1 MKNNLIAIL
10 CHCNTP
16 EKEELLKENIQTIK
30 KEGHD
35 ILIVSHIPVSY
46 EIQDMVKYS
55 IYDKSNPLITYPD
68 RGMVYWQY
76 REINETKIKMQNIMP
91 DYGWTALNQILNVT
105 RFALPL
111 DYTHYTFL
119 NYDALLT
126 DVVLHEL
133 REPADFVTSKV
144 KDDRNDDGY
153 RYPSFMLNILTKKNL
168 ERLLPLI
175 DKDDYMCDT
184 HLFIEGGKFRDA
196 EQYWGHITSIFNQFI
211 LSEEMEDQ
219 ISFDFPNIF
228 DESNHPQFKI
238 FLQNNNTFR
247 RIDTNSFIPRIMVYE
262 NTTEDLILNINKQE
276 INIEGN
282 TILDLPETQTIG
294 YTYNN
299 EYVDLTEIYNQANF
313 ATINYV

>member
-35 ILIVSHIPVSY
+35 ILIVSHIPISY
-46 EIQDMVKYS
+46 EIQDMVEYS

-228 DESNHPQFKI
+228 DESNHPEFKI
-238 FLQNNNTFR
+238 FFQNNNTFR
-247 RIDTNSFIPRIMVYE
+247 RIDTNSFTPRIMVYE
-262 NTTEDLILNINKQE
+262 NTTEDLILNINDEKVSAVE
-276 INIEGN
+276 NI
-282 TILDLPETQTIG
+282 ILDLPKIETIG

>member
-1 MKNNLIAIL
+1 MKNNLIVIL

-30 KEGHD
+30 SKGHD

-46 EIQDMVKYS
+46 EIQDMVEYS
-55 IYDKSNPLITYPD
+55 LYDKSNPLITYPV
-68 RGMVYWQY
+68 RGMVYWQFKN
-76 REINETKIKMQNIMP
+76 INGAKIKMQNIMP
-91 DYGWTALNQILNVT
+91 DYGWTALNQIINAS

-133 REPADFVTSKV
+133 KDPADFVTSKV

-153 RYPSFMLNILTKKNL
+153 RYPSFMLNILNRKNL

-175 DKDDYMCDT
+175 DKQDYMCDT
-184 HLFIEGGKFRDA
+184 HLFIEEGRFKDA

-211 LSEEMEDQ
+211 LSEQMIDQ
-219 ISFDFPNIF
+219 ISFIFPNIF
-228 DESNHPQFKI
+228 NESSHPEFKI
-238 FLQNNNTFR
+238 FLQNNNTFK
-247 RIDTNSFIPRIMVYE
+247 RIDTNSFAPRIMIYD
-262 NTTEDLILNINKQE
+262 NTTENLILNINDEKVTVVENQ
-276 INIEGN
+276 
-282 TILDLPETQTIG
+282 ILDLPEIQTIG

-299 EYVDLTEIYNQANF
+299 KYVDLTEVYNKANF

>member
-16 EKEELLKENIQTIK
+16 EKEVLLKENIQTIK
-30 KEGHD
+30 NEGHD

-46 EIQDMVKYS
+46 EIQDMVEYS

-76 REINETKIKMQNIMP
+76 RQINDTKIKMQNIMP

-119 NYDALLT
+119 NYDVLLT
-126 DVVLHEL
+126 DIVLHEL
-133 REPADFVTSKV
+133 KDPADFVTSKV
-144 KDDRNDDGY
+144 KDDRSEEGY

-168 ERLLPLI
+168 QRVLPLI
-175 DKDDYMCDT
+175 DKNDYMCDT

-211 LSEEMEDQ
+211 LSEEMVDQ
-219 ISFDFPNIF
+219 ISFEFPNIF
-228 DESNHPQFKI
+228 NESNHSEFKI
-238 FLQNNNTFR
+238 FFQNNNTFR
-247 RIDTNSFIPRIMVYE
+247 RIDTNSFTPRIMIYE
-262 NTTEDLILNINKQE
+262 NSVENLIINLNEEKIVVY
-276 INIEGN
+276 GN
-282 TILDLPETQTIG
+282 AVIDLPEINTIG

-299 EYVDLTEIYNQANF
+299 EYVDLTEVYNKANF
-313 ATINYV
+313 STINYV

>member
-16 EKEELLKENIQTIK
+16 EKEVLLKENIQTIK
-30 KEGHD
+30 NEGHD

-46 EIQDMVKYS
+46 EIQDMVEYS
-55 IYDKSNPLITYPD
+55 IYDRSNPLITYPD

-76 REINETKIKMQNIMP
+76 RQINDTKIKMQNIMP

-119 NYDALLT
+119 NYDVLLT
-126 DVVLHEL
+126 DIVLHEL
-133 REPADFVTSKV
+133 KDPADFVTSKV
-144 KDDRNDDGY
+144 KDDRSEEGY

-168 ERLLPLI
+168 QRVLPLI
-175 DKDDYMCDT
+175 DKNDYMCDT

-196 EQYWGHITSIFNQFI
+196 EQYWGHITAIFNQFI
-211 LSEEMEDQ
+211 LSEEMVDQ
-219 ISFDFPNIF
+219 ISFEFPNIF
-228 DESNHPQFKI
+228 NESNHSEFKI
-238 FLQNNNTFR
+238 FFQNNNTFR
-247 RIDTNSFIPRIMVYE
+247 RIDTNSFTPRIMIYE
-262 NTTEDLILNINKQE
+262 NSVENLIINLNEEKIVVY
-276 INIEGN
+276 GN
-282 TILDLPETQTIG
+282 AVIDLPEINTIG

-299 EYVDLTEIYNQANF
+299 EYVDLTEVYNKANF
-313 ATINYV
+313 STINYV

>member
-16 EKEELLKENIQTIK
+16 EKEVLLKENIQTIK
-30 KEGHD
+30 NEGHD

-46 EIQDMVKYS
+46 EIQDMVEYS
-55 IYDKSNPLITYPD
+55 IYDRSNPLITYPD

-76 REINETKIKMQNIMP
+76 RQINDTKIKMQNIMP

-119 NYDALLT
+119 NYDVLLT
-126 DVVLHEL
+126 DIVLHEL
-133 REPADFVTSKV
+133 KDPADFVTSKV
-144 KDDRNDDGY
+144 KDDRSEEGY

-168 ERLLPLI
+168 QRVLPLI
-175 DKDDYMCDT
+175 DKNDYMCDT

-211 LSEEMEDQ
+211 LSEEMVDQ
-219 ISFDFPNIF
+219 ISFEFPNIF
-228 DESNHPQFKI
+228 NESNHSEFKI
-238 FLQNNNTFR
+238 FFQNNNTFR
-247 RIDTNSFIPRIMVYE
+247 RIDTNSFTPRIMIYE
-262 NTTEDLILNINKQE
+262 NSVENLIINLNEEKIVVY
-276 INIEGN
+276 GN
-282 TILDLPETQTIG
+282 AVIDLPEINTIG

-299 EYVDLTEIYNQANF
+299 EYVDLTEVYNKANF
-313 ATINYV
+313 STINYV

>member
-16 EKEELLKENIQTIK
+16 EKEALLKENIEIIK
-30 KEGHD
+30 KEGHH

-46 EIQDMVKYS
+46 EIQDMVEYS

-76 REINETKIKMQNIMP
+76 KTVNDSKIKMQNIMP
-91 DYGWTALNQILNVT
+91 DYGWTVLNQILNVS

-119 NYDALLT
+119 NYDALLSE
-126 DVVLHEL
+126 VVLHEL

-168 ERLLPLI
+168 KRILPLI

-196 EQYWGHITSIFNQFI
+196 EQYWEHITSVFNQFI
-211 LSEEMEDQ
+211 LSEEMVDQ
-219 ISFDFPNIF
+219 VSFDFPNIF
-228 DESNHPQFKI
+228 DESNHPEFKI
-238 FLQNNNTFR
+238 FLQNNKTFK
-247 RIDTNSFIPRIMVYE
+247 RIDTNSFDPRIMIYE
-262 NTTEDLILNINKQE
+262 NTTKGLILNINDEKVRAVG
-276 INIEGN
+276 NI
-282 TILDLPETQTIG
+282 ILDLPEIQTIG

-299 EYVDLTEIYNQANF
+299 EYVDLTEVYNQANF

>member
-16 EKEELLKENIQTIK
+16 EKEALLKENIEIIK

-46 EIQDMVKYS
+46 EIQDIVEYS
-55 IYDKSNPLITYPD
+55 IYDKSNPLISYPD

-76 REINETKIKMQNIMP
+76 RTVNDSKIKMQNIMP
-91 DYGWTALNQILNVT
+91 DYGWTALNQILNVS

-119 NYDALLT
+119 NYDALLSE
-126 DVVLHEL
+126 VVLHEL

-168 ERLLPLI
+168 KRLLPLI

-196 EQYWGHITSIFNQFI
+196 EQYWGHLTSIFNQFI
-211 LSEEMEDQ
+211 LKEQMVDQ

-228 DESNHPQFKI
+228 NESNHSEFKI
-238 FLQNNNTFR
+238 FLQNNNTFD
-247 RIDTNSFIPRIMVYE
+247 RIDTNSFQPRIMIYD
-262 NTTEDLILNINKQE
+262 NTTDKLILNINEVKVE
-276 INIEGN
+276 IQQDVI
-282 TILDLPETQTIG
+282 IDLPEIQSIG
-294 YTYNN
+294 YTFNN
-299 EYVDLTEIYNQANF
+299 EYVDLTEIYNKATF

>member
-1 MKNNLIAIL
+1 MINNLVSIL

-16 EKEELLKENIQTIK
+16 EKEELLRKNITDIK

-35 ILIVSHIPVSY
+35 ILIVSHIPIPY
-46 EIQDMVKYS
+46 ELQDMVEYC

-76 REINETKIKMQNIMP
+76 RTINNKKIKMQNIMS
-91 DYGWTALNQILNVT
+91 DYGWTVLNQILNVS

-111 DYTHYTFL
+111 DYTHYSFI

-126 DVVLHEL
+126 EGVLHEL
-133 REPADFVTSKV
+133 RQPADFVTSKV
-144 KDDRNDDGY
+144 KDDRSDDGY

-168 ERLLPLI
+168 QRLLPLI
-175 DKDDYMCDT
+175 DKEDYMCDT
-184 HLFIEGGKFRDA
+184 HLFIEKGRFRDA
-196 EQYWGHITSIFNQFI
+196 EEYWEHITSIFNQFI
-211 LSEEMEDQ
+211 LKEEMVDQ

-228 DESNHPQFKI
+228 DKSEHPEFKI
-238 FLQNNNTFR
+238 FFQNNTTFR
-247 RIDTNSFIPRIMVYE
+247 RIDSNSFIPRLAVYD
-262 NTTEDLILNINKQE
+262 NTVDSLILNINNVK
-276 INIEGN
+276 INVKGDVVI
-282 TILDLPETQTIG
+282 DLKDNITIG

-299 EYVDLTEIYNQANF
+299 EYVDLTEIYNNANF

>member
-1 MKNNLIAIL
+1 MTNNLIAIL

-16 EKEELLKENIQTIK
+16 EKEELLKKNIDIIK
-30 KEGHD
+30 QEGHD

-46 EIQDMVKYS
+46 EIQDMVEYC

-76 REINETKIKMQNIMP
+76 KTVNGRKIKMQNIMP
-91 DYGWTALNQILNVT
+91 DYGWTALNQILNVS

-144 KDDRNDDGY
+144 QDEHNDDGY

-168 ERLLPLI
+168 ERLVPLI
-175 DKDDYMCDT
+175 DKQDYMCDT

-196 EQYWGHITSIFNQFI
+196 EEYWGHITSIFNQFI
-211 LSEEMEDQ
+211 LKEEMEDQ
-219 ISFDFPNIF
+219 ISFVFPNIF
-228 DESNHPQFKI
+228 DESKHPEFKI
-238 FLQNNNTFR
+238 FLQNNNTHR
-247 RIDTNSFIPRIMVYE
+247 RIDTNSFNPRLMVYE
-262 NTTEDLILNINKQE
+262 NTVDSLVLNVNKTLIEVKKDAVI
-276 INIEGN
+276 
-282 TILDLPETQTIG
+282 DLPEIQSIG

-299 EYVDLTEIYNQANF
+299 EYVDLTEIYNNVNF

>member
-1 MKNNLIAIL
+1 MINNLVSIL

-16 EKEELLKENIQTIK
+16 EKEELLRKNIIDIK

-46 EIQDMVKYS
+46 ELQDMVEYC
-55 IYDKSNPLITYPD
+55 IYDKSNPLINYPI

-76 REINETKIKMQNIMP
+76 RTINNKKIKMQNIMS
-91 DYGWTALNQILNVT
+91 DYGWTVLNQILNVS

-111 DYTHYTFL
+111 DYTHYSFI

-126 DVVLHEL
+126 EGVLHEL
-133 REPADFVTSKV
+133 RQPADFVTSKV
-144 KDDRNDDGY
+144 KDDRSDDGY

-168 ERLLPLI
+168 QRLLPLI
-175 DKDDYMCDT
+175 DKEDYMCDT
-184 HLFIEGGKFRDA
+184 HLFIEKGRFRDA
-196 EQYWGHITSIFNQFI
+196 EEYWEHITSIFNQFI
-211 LSEEMEDQ
+211 LKEEMVDQ

-228 DESNHPQFKI
+228 DKSEHSEFKI
-238 FLQNNNTFR
+238 FFQNNNTFR
-247 RIDTNSFIPRIMVYE
+247 RIDTNSFIPRLAVYD
-262 NTTEDLILNINKQE
+262 NTVDSLILHINNVKVNVKGDVVIDLKDNI
-276 INIEGN
+276 
-282 TILDLPETQTIG
+282 TIG